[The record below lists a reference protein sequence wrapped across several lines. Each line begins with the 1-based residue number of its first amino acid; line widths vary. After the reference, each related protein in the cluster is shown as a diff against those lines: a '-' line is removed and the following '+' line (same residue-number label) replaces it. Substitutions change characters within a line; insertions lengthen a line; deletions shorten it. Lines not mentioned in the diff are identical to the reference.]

1 MEITYIKIDNY
12 RNLSGLEVAINK
24 EINFIVGENNIG
36 KSNFQNCL
44 VKVLTCKSF
53 QLEDFTDESKRLS
66 IEMSFH
72 LSDKEIG
79 VFDDLVDPSN
89 KEMIN
94 IIAIQE
100 NPDEYIK
107 YYHKETGE
115 VIPNMLIKKVN
126 VISYDSLRNP
136 KNEINFSKTKG
147 AGAFLNFVV
156 RKYIEG
162 YSGTGII
169 KRSEV
174 EKVERYIAH
183 SLDNISVFSR
193 FGIKAQVDVDN
204 EDILSRVLLLKDEN
218 SINIPENGYGYNLT
232 C

>member
-147 AGAFLNFVV
+147 AGAF
-156 RKYIEG
+156 
-162 YSGTGII
+162 
-169 KRSEV
+169 
-174 EKVERYIAH
+174 
-183 SLDNISVFSR
+183 
-193 FGIKAQVDVDN
+193 
-204 EDILSRVLLLKDEN
+204 
-218 SINIPENGYGYNLT
+218 
-232 C
+232 